1 MNPNTSIVTS
11 RVFLHTLLVL
21 AESLDFPP
29 FIIASMTHIRNKD
42 FSISLVRLSHETTR
56 LEHGNPTH

>member
-1 MNPNTSIVTS
+1 MEVMLTTWEAMGWWLPRFDVIAM
-11 RVFLHTLLVL
+11 RIFCIL
-21 AESLDFPP
+21 
-29 FIIASMTHIRNKD
+29 IASMTHIRNKD